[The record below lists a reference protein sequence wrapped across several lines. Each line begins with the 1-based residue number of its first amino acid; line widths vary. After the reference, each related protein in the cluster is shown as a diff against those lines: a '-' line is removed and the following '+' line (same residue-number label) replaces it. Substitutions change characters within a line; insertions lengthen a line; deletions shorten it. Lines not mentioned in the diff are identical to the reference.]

1 MANETNTPILPKFKD
16 RVMFISKQ
24 KSSTSI
30 ATSYPVSGS
39 FKGIVRLS
47 PNNYNS
53 IYQNNNAQLS
63 SLSDVNS
70 ASYSDA
76 IVFDSDVTS
85 QLDWDINY
93 RMIIGSDSDGY
104 LLNFRFSKNAI
115 EFDNLNVIGIFETND
130 LKIHSYNFTTD
141 DNGQPHVAPAKSLI
155 INNTIMPCN
164 ANLNVPTIG
173 NDNSVKDTISVTG
186 KGDNSCLLY
195 SMPTQDNKRQFKYK
209 RSVELIRQVIM
220 QSLLDL
226 ETVPT
231 GSIHWFSVSLE
242 QYEKLRKAD
251 APTDKEGEYIYQ
263 HNKHVVTDNNGSVV
277 TDDNG
282 NEINVDPIIRDYLLC
297 DGSEYRCTDFPE
309 LAKILNKEKI
319 WVKQCKQSG
328 TEQYEIN
335 LDSENND
342 KNEDKK
348 FRVPDLR
355 DLFISYVNAT
365 GIMNDSQ
372 TIENTNSQ
380 FNQTGHYTPDNMP
393 HSKRGEKEDKHFH
406 FIAYGTY
413 GWDSV
418 SHQVISDKRKYVQ
431 YPFFSKEQF
440 KTYENTDKNI
450 GFFTAKSTDI
460 DAENVKIY
468 TINANDTKHKIT
480 PSVWYLTNHPGVRQS
495 ERNGCHWGFGRANH
509 GGCQDPN
516 SCEASGSTC
525 FISAPASIDKIKVYN
540 CEPTLGMSSNPF
552 IISMKTNDTKVWKSS
567 IDDLEEPVENDEI
580 GSEATPKFYAFVP
593 LIRI

>member
-53 IYQNNNAQLS
+53 VYQNNNAQLS

-76 IVFDSDVTS
+76 IVFDSNVTS

-104 LLNFRFSKNAI
+104 LLNFRFSINAI

-130 LKIHSYNFTTD
+130 LKIHSFNFTTD
-141 DNGQPHVAPAKSLI
+141 DKGQPQTAPAKSLI

-164 ANLNVPTIG
+164 ANDNIPTNVS
-173 NDNSVKDTISVTG
+173 DNSEKDTTKNTINVTG

-220 QSLLDL
+220 QSLMDL

-242 QYEKLRKAD
+242 QYENLRKVGA
-251 APTDKEGEYIYQ
+251 TTVGEEVIYP
-263 HNKHVVTDNNGSVV
+263 HNKHVVTDNN
-277 TDDNG
+277 TK
-282 NEINVDPIIRDYLLC
+282 EINVDPIIRDYLLC
-297 DGSEYRCTDFPE
+297 DGSEYKCTDFPE

-319 WVKQCKQSG
+319 WVKQCNNGADQSE
-328 TEQYEIN
+328 TEQYETN
-335 LDSENND
+335 LDENKD
-342 KNEDKK
+342 KNEGKT

-355 DLFISYVNAT
+355 DLFISYVSAT

-380 FNQTGHYTPDNMP
+380 LNQTGYYTPDNMP
-393 HSKRGEKEDKHFH
+393 HSKQGEKEDKHFH

-418 SHQVISDKRKYVQ
+418 SHQGISDKRKYVQ
-431 YPFFSKEQF
+431 YPFFSNDQF
-440 KTYENTDKNI
+440 KTYENTSKNI
-450 GFFTAKSTDI
+450 GFFTAKATDV

-480 PSVWYLTNHPGVRQS
+480 PSVWYLTNHPGTRQS

-525 FISAPASIDKIKVYN
+525 FISAPASIDKINTYN
-540 CEPTLGMSSNPF
+540 CEPTLGRSSNPF

-567 IDDLEEPVENDEI
+567 IDNLEEPVENDEI